1 MSLWVFGDS
10 FSVSRD
16 NINNGQDNEFPLWTE
31 LVTTGLGF
39 STYNNYSQWGVSNEY
54 IINQFMEHHRE
65 FESGDY
71 VIIQLTNANRQW
83 FFKNSPE
90 LANIYIGELK
100 KAVTKSQMNA
110 VNSYVKYLDR
120 GEINFIRYNLLD
132 MALKYISHEL
142 SHIKILIIPAF
153 HPIDGVTGTLMEVC
167 NGEFVSEESLNKW
180 YEATND
186 SRPNHLSAS
195 NHIIYGKKILEAF
208 GTGRLLDF
216 TTGFEKE
223 FI

>member
-1 MSLWVFGDS
+1 MALWVFGDS
-10 FSVSRD
+10 FSVGRPD
-16 NINNGQDNEFPLWTE
+16 INSGNGNGFPLWTE

-71 VIIQLTNANRQW
+71 VIIQLTSAGRQW

-90 LANIYIGELK
+90 LANIYIADLK

-110 VNSYVKYLDR
+110 VNNYVKYLDR
-120 GEINFIRYNLLD
+120 SEINIIRYNLLE
-132 MALKYISHEL
+132 MALKYISHQL
-142 SHIKILIIPAF
+142 SHIKILIIPGF
-153 HPIDGVTGTLMEVC
+153 HPIEGVTGTLIEVC
-167 NGEFVSEESLNKW
+167 DGEFVSEESLNKW

-186 SRPNHLSAS
+186 SRPNHISAS
-195 NHIIYGKKILEAF
+195 NHIIYGKKILETF
-208 GTGRLLDF
+208 SNGRLLDF
-216 TTGFEKE
+216 TTEFEKE
-223 FI
+223 FL